1 MKAKGGPSIWWFART
16 GTEDLSAF
24 VCYDHAPSSSS
35 SSLSPLSSSSSS
47 FSYYSFS
54 GSTIPP
60 VWNKWWLPMI
70 DCFAEPVKVREKR
83 GTSFD
88 FHKDMPSYIKTFYES
103 CRSKAHQVPNC
114 WNTFKVILFHQKWNS
129 VTNLCWNFSRR
140 QYLRAIFFQVCKPNV
155 IFRSPIWM
163 SSCILEGS
171 RCFPRKG
178 FEWCHRIF
186 PRRYPESSTQKV

>member
-1 MKAKGGPSIWWFART
+1 M
-16 GTEDLSAF
+16 
-24 VCYDHAPSSSS
+24 
-35 SSLSPLSSSSSS
+35 PL
-47 FSYYSFS
+47 
-54 GSTIPP
+54 
-60 VWNKWWLPMI
+60 
-70 DCFAEPVKVREKR
+70 
-83 GTSFD
+83 
-88 FHKDMPSYIKTFYES
+88 YIKTFYES

-140 QYLRAIFFQVCKPNV
+140 QHLRAIFFQVCKPNV

-178 FEWCHRIF
+178 FEWCHWIF
-186 PRRYPESSTQKV
+186 PRRYPESVETRHRIVLLEATKIFGTTDLTTRFLFGSGYWMTLFLIFTLILKGMISIWRYYWIGWEIMEKKINHEVSWNVLGCLLNGFC